1 MEFVNDVKSYF
12 FIEVFLSGEILTRS
26 EVDIFKHVEEV
37 NYLMRNGGLLLVSGD
52 EEKPNA
58 MTIGW
63 GILGTMW
70 GKPVFVVAVRLT
82 RYTYDLLEKSDSF
95 TVCLP
100 AKGMDKA
107 LELCGTK
114 SGRDLDKLAKLG
126 FEVKK
131 GKTVNAPYI
140 KDCPIHYECEIIYKD
155 QVKKGELKPEV
166 EANAYPKENWHVLY
180 YGEVKAAY
188 AVQDAKKKLP

>member
-1 MEFVNDVKSYF
+1 
-12 FIEVFLSGEILTRS
+12 LTRS
-26 EVDIFKHVEEV
+26 EVDIFEHVEEV
-37 NYLMRNGGLLLVSGD
+37 NKLMRNGGLLLVSGD
-52 EEKPNA
+52 EKKPNA

-70 GKPVFVVAVRLT
+70 RKPVFVVAVRLT
-82 RYTYDLLEKSDSF
+82 RYTYELLEKSDSF

-100 AKGMDKA
+100 AKGMEKA

-114 SGRDLDKLAKLG
+114 SGRDLDKMAKLG

-140 KDCPIHYECEIIYKD
+140 KDCPVHYECEIIYKD
-155 QVKKGELKPEV
+155 EVKKGELKREI
-166 EANAYPKENWHVLY
+166 EADAYPNENWHVLY

>member
-1 MEFVNDVKSYF
+1 M
-12 FIEVFLSGEILTRS
+12 TRS

-37 NYLMRNGGLLLVSGD
+37 NKLMRNGGLLLVSGD
-52 EEKPNA
+52 EKKPNA

-70 GKPVFVVAVRLT
+70 RKPVFVVAVRLT
-82 RYTYDLLEKSDSF
+82 RYTYELLEKSDSF

-100 AKGMDKA
+100 AKGMEKA

-114 SGRDLDKLAKLG
+114 SGRDLDKMAKLG
-126 FEVKK
+126 FKVKK
-131 GKTVNAPYI
+131 GKTVDAPYI
-140 KDCPIHYECEIIYKD
+140 KDCPVHYECEIIYKD
-155 QVKKGELKPEV
+155 EVKKGELKREI
-166 EANAYPKENWHVLY
+166 EADAYPNENWHVLY

-188 AVQDAKKKLP
+188 TVQYAKKKLP